1 MKTCKKCKIKKDFSE
16 FYGVQ
21 GECKECTKK
30 RVYLREKKLREE
42 NPDWH
47 EKEKIRAREKYY
59 RLNYKEKHKPSP
71 EKKKEIMDKY
81 FSRYPEKRK
90 AKNISQNL
98 VPLISGNQLHH
109 WNYNIE
115 FAKDVIELDP
125 KDHAKIHRFIRYDK
139 STFMYKDLNGNL
151 LDTREKHEELI
162 KKVLDNF

>member
-1 MKTCKKCKIKKDFSE
+1 MKVCKECKIKKDSSE
-16 FYGVQ
+16 FYGAQ
-21 GECKECTKK
+21 GECKICTKK
-30 RVYLREKKLREE
+30 RVALREKKLRE
-42 NPDWH
+42 NDPDWH
-47 EKEKIRAREKYY
+47 EKEKERAREKYY

-81 FSRYPEKRK
+81 NARYPEKRK
-90 AKNISQNL
+90 AKNISQHL
-98 VPLISGNQLHH
+98 IPLIKGNQLHH

-115 FAKDVIELDP
+115 FAKDVIELNP

-139 STFMYKDLNGNL
+139 KTFMYKDLNGNL